1 MMLTESA
8 VLYASV
14 LLDLADQADATD
26 QTAGEVQDI
35 AHLFAETPGL
45 DRFFA
50 SPVQRAEHKRQV
62 LDQVVDGLGVSDLT
76 RRFLGVLL
84 DNRRLRFMPEIA
96 ETFRELLDTRHG
108 ILRVQVESARGLSK
122 AEVAAIAAR
131 LGTRLG
137 KTVDVDV
144 AQHPEL
150 IGGLIAHVASE
161 EIDGSVRGKL
171 RALRTALLQG
181 AQAAS

>member
-8 VLYASV
+8 QLYAGV
-14 LLDLADQADATD
+14 LLDLADQAGATD
-26 QTAGEVQDI
+26 QVAGEVQGI
-35 AHLFAETPGL
+35 AHLFADTAGL

-50 SPVQRAEHKRQV
+50 SPVQRVDHKRQV
-62 LDQVVDGLGVSDLT
+62 LGQIVDGLGLSDLT

-84 DNRRLRFMPEIA
+84 DNRRLQFTPEIA
-96 ETFRELLDTRHG
+96 ATFREMLDTRRG
-108 ILRVQVESARGLSK
+108 ILRVQAESARGLSQ

-137 KTVDVDV
+137 KSVDVDV
-144 AQHPEL
+144 AARPEL
-150 IGGLIAHVASE
+150 IGGLVVHVASE

-171 RALRTALLQG
+171 RDLRTALLQG
-181 AQAAS
+181 LQAAT